1 MARIY
6 TEEELLRDHNK
17 LNAEYKGKARRY
29 ILKLLQLQRAEQGL
43 DRQIYKFTG
52 SLAVDGPDIRC
63 SFCGR
68 TPEQVERMFSGP
80 GVYICN
86 ECVDLCVEVTK
97 ELNEKETPEN
107 KQES

>member
-1 MARIY
+1 
-6 TEEELLRDHNK
+6 
-17 LNAEYKGKARRY
+17 
-29 ILKLLQLQRAEQGL
+29 
-43 DRQIYKFTG
+43 
-52 SLAVDGPDIRC
+52 
-63 SFCGR
+63 
-68 TPEQVERMFSGP
+68 MFSGP